1 MNRTQFLVTLA
12 LAAAGL
18 ASPSVAEIT
27 IVGVASVIDG
37 DTIDIHGTRI
47 RLAGVDAPESQQECV
62 NADGHKWRC
71 GQQAALALSH
81 RIGRGVVSCVHQGR
95 DRYGRIIAVCSLAG
109 NDLNKW
115 LVAEG
120 WAVAYRRYSQDYV
133 RDEEAAKAGK
143 RGIWDSTFTMP
154 WDWRASKR

>member
-1 MNRTQFLVTLA
+1 M
-12 LAAAGL
+12 
-18 ASPSVAEIT
+18 
-27 IVGVASVIDG
+27 
-37 DTIDIHGTRI
+37 
-47 RLAGVDAPESQQECV
+47 

-71 GQQAALALSH
+71 GQQAALALSQ
-81 RIGRGVVSCVHQGR
+81 RIGHGVVSCVPQGR
-95 DRYGRIIAVCSLAG
+95 DRYGRTIAVCSLAG

-133 RDEEAAKAGK
+133 RDEEAAKTGK
-143 RGIWDSTFTMP
+143 RGIWTSTFTMP